1 VIFRGL
7 DQASC
12 RRAGDDKCIVAGHAL
27 AQKRS
32 DMRMLLIFGKSL
44 SGRRST

>member
-1 VIFRGL
+1 MIFRGL

-12 RRAGDDKCIVAGHAL
+12 CRAGEEKCIVAGHAL
-27 AQKRS
+27 AQKRN
-32 DMRMLLIFGKSL
+32 DMRMLLIVGKSL